1 MYKILISF
9 NLLSLITPCQ
19 MQPSFSSRSAKGNF
33 LLSSA
38 NFFVF
43 VFRFPFFP
51 TDSGVPAKF
60 LGGRKKNPFPSFP
73 FLPYSNLIRLR
84 SLAPCPLPLSL
95 LLLPTDDDEARKST
109 SAEEEGRRALPTIP
123 ARGEGLD
130 EISHKSGGR
139 IWPGNGGRGFAVLTT
154 VLETFKA

>member
-1 MYKILISF
+1 MYKILISLY
-9 NLLSLITPCQ
+9 LLSLITPCQ

-60 LGGRKKNPFPSFP
+60 LGGRKKNPFPSFS

-84 SLAPCPLPLSL
+84 SLAPCPLFPCLFFFFP
-95 LLLPTDDDEARKST
+95 PTTKQENPPRRKRK
-109 SAEEEGRRALPTIP
+109 EEGPFPPFLRA
-123 ARGEGLD
+123 ARDLMR
-130 EISHKSGGR
+130 SATKVGG
-139 IWPGNGGRGFAVLTT
+139 GTGRGMGDGDSPF
-154 VLETFKA
+154 